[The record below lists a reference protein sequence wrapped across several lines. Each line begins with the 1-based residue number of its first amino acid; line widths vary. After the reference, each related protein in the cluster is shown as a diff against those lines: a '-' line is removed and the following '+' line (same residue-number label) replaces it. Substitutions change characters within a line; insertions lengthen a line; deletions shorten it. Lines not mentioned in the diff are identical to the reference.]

1 MDPGRCAI
9 ARYGARRPS
18 PISNRA
24 FSPGLCARLPVVRLD
39 PTVTQAR
46 VFPLID
52 VSRDQLAEIVG
63 GRIVSAESVTGG
75 LTNTIHKV
83 ITEDNQTFGVKHYAG
98 GRDWFETE
106 LTTLTLLHRTLPV
119 PEVVHVDD
127 ERFVIVYRWIEG
139 MTLLDLRRRG
149 HQDAFA
155 ALAEPL
161 GLALAALAHTDATE
175 PFDLTPMLEAT
186 YIRLASGRA
195 RGRLGAPLA
204 EALRKQLEAA
214 EPMMAW
220 GSVCLS
226 HGDLS
231 HRNVLVARR
240 GAGWRINGIID
251 WETASTSSPLFDIG
265 SLIRYG
271 DRHDAAW
278 LAGFAAGYR
287 SGGGQLPGDWNLW
300 ARLLDSLDL
309 IELLDEETGVDV
321 VFADCRILI
330 EKLVA
335 DVGRSRS

>member
-1 MDPGRCAI
+1 
-9 ARYGARRPS
+9 
-18 PISNRA
+18 
-24 FSPGLCARLPVVRLD
+24 VRLD

-52 VSRDQLAEIVG
+52 VSRDQLATIVG
-63 GRIVSAESVTGG
+63 GRIISAESVTGG

-83 ITEDNQTFGVKHYAG
+83 ITEDNETFGVKHYAG
-98 GRDWFETE
+98 GREWFETE

-119 PEVVHVDD
+119 PELVHVDED
-127 ERFVIVYRWIEG
+127 RHVIVYRWIEG
-139 MTLLDLRRRG
+139 MTLLELRRRG
-149 HQDAFA
+149 HKDGFA

-161 GLALAALAHTDATE
+161 GLALASLARTDATE
-175 PFDLTPMLEAT
+175 PFDLTPALEAA
-186 YIRLASGRA
+186 YIRLVSGRA

-204 EALRKQLEAA
+204 DALRKHLEAA

-220 GSVCLS
+220 GAVCLS

-231 HRNVLVARR
+231 HRNVLVAKR

-265 SLIRYG
+265 SLIRYSE
-271 DRHDAAW
+271 RHDSTW
-278 LAGFAAGYR
+278 LGTFADGYR
-287 SGGGQLPGDWNLW
+287 AGGGDLPGDWHLW

-309 IELLDEETGVDV
+309 VDLLGEEKGLDIL
-321 VFADCRILI
+321 FADCRTLI

-335 DVGRSRS
+335 DVGRS

>member
-1 MDPGRCAI
+1 M
-9 ARYGARRPS
+9 
-18 PISNRA
+18 
-24 FSPGLCARLPVVRLD
+24 RLD

-52 VSRDQLAEIVG
+52 VSRDQLAAIVG
-63 GRIVSAESVTGG
+63 GRIISAESVTGG

-106 LTTLTLLHRTLPV
+106 LMTLTLLHRTLPV

-127 ERFVIVYRWIEG
+127 QRLVIVYRWIEG

-149 HQDAFA
+149 HAEGFA

-161 GLALAALAHTDATE
+161 GLALASLAKTDATE
-175 PFDLTPMLEAT
+175 PFDLTPMLEAA

-204 EALRKQLEAA
+204 DALRKQIEAA

-231 HRNVLVARR
+231 HRNVLVAKR

-251 WETASTSSPLFDIG
+251 WETAATSSPLFDIG

-271 DRHDAAW
+271 DRHDPTW
-278 LAGFAAGYR
+278 LAAFADGYR
-287 SGGGQLPGDWNLW
+287 GGGGDLPAGWNLW

-309 IELLDEETGVDV
+309 VELLDEEKGLDIL
-321 VFADCRILI
+321 FADCRTLI

-335 DVGRSRS
+335 EVGRSRT